1 MNKSSLPSVYSRSS
15 QYTQHKVD
23 TLLRQALRYCAM
35 AGGQTWWVEAET
47 RPEPRRLPRRW
58 PDLQVDRV
66 IADVIE
72 APFAESGDQAIDSGS

>member
-58 PDLQVDRV
+58 HDTLTVSA
-66 IADVIE
+66 IA
-72 APFAESGDQAIDSGS
+72 A